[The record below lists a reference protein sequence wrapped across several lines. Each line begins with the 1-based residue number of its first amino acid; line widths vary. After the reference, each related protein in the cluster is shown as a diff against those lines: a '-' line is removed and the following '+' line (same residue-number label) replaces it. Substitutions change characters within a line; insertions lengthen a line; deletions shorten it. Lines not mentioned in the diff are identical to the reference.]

1 MQNKPSNDQHKNI
14 YYRLRRSD
22 PHERLSARL
31 RHFSF
36 GAAVFFVVAAAG
48 IVTHSLYNIQIKQ
61 GATFRQYAAQQQL
74 LDSTIQA
81 TRGEIYDASGIT
93 LASTSVVWTI
103 WADPSYSTALFTSQ
117 TVEET
122 GEAVK
127 TVDETTLADVSRQ
140 LTLRLLSGDGESL
153 DAVDTSSEEYTQQ
166 YQTVYDALSKIDSS
180 YVVLATK
187 VNNAVKLSIEDYVS
201 GFNKAHKKG
210 SGADRIGRVSVSTE
224 KSSQRN
230 YPYGAF
236 AAAVLGFTDGEG
248 VGTYGLEK
256 SYQSTLAGVDGRTI
270 TRRNAVGNAIA
281 DQNATTF
288 AAKDGSNLVLSLDV
302 NVQEI
307 AERYLTEAVAAN
319 NVENRGCA
327 IVMNVKTGAI
337 LAMASKPD
345 FDPNTPLDYSANL
358 AYLQEQ
364 VAAEPELYTIRR
376 SSSWTKTA
384 TRSWTRTRIIPAP
397 TAISCGRTRPSPSCT
412 TPAVC
417 SRSSPRPWVWTLA
430 WRP

>member
-122 GEAVK
+122 GESIK

-140 LTLRLLSGDGESL
+140 LTRRRESGQRRYLLGGISDPIPDRPRRAGQERVVLSGAGHQGE
-153 DAVDTSSEEYTQQ
+153 QCRQ
-166 YQTVYDALSKIDSS
+166 ALHREI
-180 YVVLATK
+180 
-187 VNNAVKLSIEDYVS
+187 
-201 GFNKAHKKG
+201 HQ
-210 SGADRIGRVSVSTE
+210 RI
-224 KSSQRN
+224 
-230 YPYGAF
+230 
-236 AAAVLGFTDGEG
+236 
-248 VGTYGLEK
+248 
-256 SYQSTLAGVDGRTI
+256 
-270 TRRNAVGNAIA
+270 
-281 DQNATTF
+281 
-288 AAKDGSNLVLSLDV
+288 
-302 NVQEI
+302 
-307 AERYLTEAVAAN
+307 
-319 NVENRGCA
+319 
-327 IVMNVKTGAI
+327 
-337 LAMASKPD
+337 
-345 FDPNTPLDYSANL
+345 
-358 AYLQEQ
+358 
-364 VAAEPELYTIRR
+364 
-376 SSSWTKTA
+376 
-384 TRSWTRTRIIPAP
+384 
-397 TAISCGRTRPSPSCT
+397 
-412 TPAVC
+412 
-417 SRSSPRPWVWTLA
+417 
-430 WRP
+430 

>member
-1 MQNKPSNDQHKNI
+1 MQNKPSNDQHKSI

-153 DAVDTSSEEYTQQ
+153 DSVDTSSAEYQTQ
-166 YQTVYDALSKIDSS
+166 YQTVHDALAKNGRHQEGPCLRLF
-180 YVVLATK
+180 VQELPARLPLRRVR
-187 VNNAVKLSIEDYVS
+187 
-201 GFNKAHKKG
+201 
-210 SGADRIGRVSVSTE
+210 RIGAGLL
-224 KSSQRN
+224 QRRRR
-230 YPYGAF
+230 
-236 AAAVLGFTDGEG
+236 
-248 VGTYGLEK
+248 GLLRPRK
-256 SYQSTLAGVDGRTI
+256 
-270 TRRNAVGNAIA
+270 
-281 DQNATTF
+281 
-288 AAKDGSNLVLSLDV
+288 
-302 NVQEI
+302 
-307 AERYLTEAVAAN
+307 
-319 NVENRGCA
+319 
-327 IVMNVKTGAI
+327 I
-337 LAMASKPD
+337 L
-345 FDPNTPLDYSANL
+345 
-358 AYLQEQ
+358 Q
-364 VAAEPELYTIRR
+364 
-376 SSSWTKTA
+376 
-384 TRSWTRTRIIPAP
+384 
-397 TAISCGRTRPSPSCT
+397 
-412 TPAVC
+412 
-417 SRSSPRPWVWTLA
+417 
-430 WRP
+430 

>member
-1 MQNKPSNDQHKNI
+1 MQNKPSNDQHKSI

-140 LTLRLLSGDGESL
+140 LTLDRKS
-153 DAVDTSSEEYTQQ
+153 
-166 YQTVYDALSKIDSS
+166 
-180 YVVLATK
+180 VV
-187 VNNAVKLSIEDYVS
+187 
-201 GFNKAHKKG
+201 
-210 SGADRIGRVSVSTE
+210 
-224 KSSQRN
+224 
-230 YPYGAF
+230 
-236 AAAVLGFTDGEG
+236 
-248 VGTYGLEK
+248 
-256 SYQSTLAGVDGRTI
+256 
-270 TRRNAVGNAIA
+270 
-281 DQNATTF
+281 
-288 AAKDGSNLVLSLDV
+288 
-302 NVQEI
+302 
-307 AERYLTEAVAAN
+307 
-319 NVENRGCA
+319 
-327 IVMNVKTGAI
+327 
-337 LAMASKPD
+337 
-345 FDPNTPLDYSANL
+345 
-358 AYLQEQ
+358 
-364 VAAEPELYTIRR
+364 
-376 SSSWTKTA
+376 
-384 TRSWTRTRIIPAP
+384 
-397 TAISCGRTRPSPSCT
+397 
-412 TPAVC
+412 
-417 SRSSPRPWVWTLA
+417 
-430 WRP
+430 

>member
-153 DAVDTSSEEYTQQ
+153 DSVDTTSAEYQTQ
-166 YQTVYDALSKIDSS
+166 YQAVCDALSQNESS
-180 YVVLATK
+180 YQVLATK
-187 VNNAVKLSIEDYVS
+187 VNNAIKLSIEEYVKTY
-201 GFNKAHKKG
+201 NKAHSK
-210 SGADRIGRVSVSTE
+210 SGKSAGALEKILGKLGLGQQESDDGTPTVLKGRVLC
-224 KSSQRN
+224 RRR
-230 YPYGAF
+230 A
-236 AAAVLGFTDGEG
+236 GFLQCGW
-248 VGTYGLEK
+248 
-256 SYQSTLAGVDGRTI
+256 SGR
-270 TRRNAVGNAIA
+270 V
-281 DQNATTF
+281 
-288 AAKDGSNLVLSLDV
+288 
-302 NVQEI
+302 
-307 AERYLTEAVAAN
+307 
-319 NVENRGCA
+319 
-327 IVMNVKTGAI
+327 
-337 LAMASKPD
+337 
-345 FDPNTPLDYSANL
+345 
-358 AYLQEQ
+358 
-364 VAAEPELYTIRR
+364 R
-376 SSSWTKTA
+376 SGK
-384 TRSWTRTRIIPAP
+384 
-397 TAISCGRTRPSPSCT
+397 
-412 TPAVC
+412 
-417 SRSSPRPWVWTLA
+417 LL
-430 WRP
+430 

>member
-153 DAVDTSSEEYTQQ
+153 DSVDTSSAEYQTQ
-166 YQTVYDALSKIDSS
+166 YQTVHDALAKNRSEEHTSE
-180 YVVLATK
+180 L
-187 VNNAVKLSIEDYVS
+187 
-201 GFNKAHKKG
+201 
-210 SGADRIGRVSVSTE
+210 
-224 KSSQRN
+224 
-230 YPYGAF
+230 
-236 AAAVLGFTDGEG
+236 
-248 VGTYGLEK
+248 
-256 SYQSTLAGVDGRTI
+256 QSR
-270 TRRNAVGNAIA
+270 
-281 DQNATTF
+281 
-288 AAKDGSNLVLSLDV
+288 
-302 NVQEI
+302 E
-307 AERYLTEAVAAN
+307 
-319 NVENRGCA
+319 
-327 IVMNVKTGAI
+327 
-337 LAMASKPD
+337 
-345 FDPNTPLDYSANL
+345 
-358 AYLQEQ
+358 
-364 VAAEPELYTIRR
+364 
-376 SSSWTKTA
+376 
-384 TRSWTRTRIIPAP
+384 
-397 TAISCGRTRPSPSCT
+397 
-412 TPAVC
+412 
-417 SRSSPRPWVWTLA
+417 
-430 WRP
+430 